1 MPALSGT
8 RIEGRYRLD
17 EPIGK
22 GGMATVW
29 RARDLRLGRDV
40 AVKLIAERLLGDGDF
55 VARFEREARIA
66 AGLSHPNLVTVHDYG
81 VDGGRPFLV
90 MELIDGETLAARLER
105 DSLPIDVVALARTM
119 LDVLA
124 TVHDA
129 GIVHRDIKP
138 GNVLYQDD
146 GWIRLTDFGIARILD
161 GTGSSQI
168 TETGLVVGTRS
179 YMAPEVQRGAK
190 PTPAADLYSLGVLL
204 AECGAASTPVRRLVE
219 RLQAEDPAER
229 PESARL
235 ALISIAGLDR
245 GLGPAP
251 DAPMQVAPEPTL
263 PLRAA
268 RAGEADR
275 APASVLQA
283 SERVSRP
290 GAAAEPPT
298 LSGRARIEASP
309 GDPDPTP
316 TPETLRAGRRASS
329 ISPGVGTRAASEERS
344 RSLGS
349 LPTVAGAIAGVAAVA
364 IALLLILSSGDGSE
378 QGTPQSSATS
388 GKSNKT
394 KGPNPERQ
402 PPAAD
407 PVETAPAGVAPEP
420 TTTPTEP
427 VSSPSDPASGSEL
440 NDQGYALLQQGD
452 AAGAVPLLQ
461 EAVDAYGDDTSDLGY
476 AYALFN
482 LGTALRQS
490 GDPAA
495 AIPILEERLQYPDQ
509 QETVQA
515 ELDLARKEAG
525 K

>member
-1 MPALSGT
+1 
-8 RIEGRYRLD
+8 
-17 EPIGK
+17 
-22 GGMATVW
+22 MATVW

-245 GLGPAP
+245 GPGPAP

-263 PLRAA
+263 PSRTA

-290 GAAAEPPT
+290 GAAGEPPT
-298 LSGRARIEASP
+298 PSGSARIEASP

-344 RSLGS
+344 PSFGVATDRRRCNRRSGRGCHRAAAHPLLWRWLGAGHS
-349 LPTVAGAIAGVAAVA
+349 AVVRNFGRVKQDEGPQAREGSRSRPPTRSKPPRQAWRPSRPLRRPSPSPALPTPRAGA
-364 IALLLILSSGDGSE
+364 
-378 QGTPQSSATS
+378 
-388 GKSNKT
+388 
-394 KGPNPERQ
+394 
-402 PPAAD
+402 
-407 PVETAPAGVAPEP
+407 
-420 TTTPTEP
+420 
-427 VSSPSDPASGSEL
+427 EL